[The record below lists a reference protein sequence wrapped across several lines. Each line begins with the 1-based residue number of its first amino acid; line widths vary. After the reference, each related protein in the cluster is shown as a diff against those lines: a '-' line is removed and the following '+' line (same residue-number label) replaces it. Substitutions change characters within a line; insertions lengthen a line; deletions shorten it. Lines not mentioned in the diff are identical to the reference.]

1 MLRREVTRHSGVVQT
16 MDDRSDDMNEI
27 KTNPTWFVCCD
38 SRRSGRIARERFPRI
53 INTLLQP
60 GRIYSYVTQVI
71 NSLGRGNFLGPI
83 SDYVW
88 GLLYVR
94 DERFL
99 IK

>member
-1 MLRREVTRHSGVVQT
+1 MPENVCRKGLKFPEIPGNEVYLVALRATFTVNYIQVLT
-16 MDDRSDDMNEI
+16 
-27 KTNPTWFVCCD
+27 P
-38 SRRSGRIARERFPRI
+38 A
-53 INTLLQP
+53 
-60 GRIYSYVTQVI
+60 QVI